1 MGKLSTFKHVTT
13 EVEVGDGQT
22 ITVRGLS
29 ITDIGS
35 ILHEHANTLD
45 ALYQEHIVG
54 DGTSETPEMD
64 TLIRALMTEAPQ
76 AVAAI
81 IAYAN
86 DEPEMADVVLTM
98 PGMDQIKLL
107 LEIARLTF
115 KSEEEVGN
123 VVATL
128 IHAMRVATTTA
139 NKISGQASL
148 EA

>member
-1 MGKLSTFKHVTT
+1 MGKLSTFKHITE
-13 EVEVGDGQT
+13 EVEVGDGQS

-29 ITDIGS
+29 ITDIGA
-35 ILHEHANTLD
+35 ILHEHATTLD

-54 DGTSETPEMD
+54 DGVSETPEMD
-64 TLIRALMTEAPQ
+64 TLVRALMTEAPQ

-81 IAYAN
+81 IAHAN
-86 DEPEMADVVLTM
+86 DEPEMVDVVLTM

-107 LEIARLTF
+107 LAVAKLTF

-123 VVATL
+123 VVETL
-128 IHAMRVATTTA
+128 IQAMRVATSTA
-139 NKISGQASL
+139 NRISGQASL

>member
-1 MGKLSTFKHVTT
+1 MGKLSTFKPITS
-13 EVEVGDGQT
+13 EVEVGNGQT

-29 ITDIGS
+29 ITDIS
-35 ILHEHANTLD
+35 AILHEHANTLD
-45 ALYQEHIVG
+45 SLYQEHIVG
-54 DGTSETPEMD
+54 KGPSDAPEMD

-76 AVAAI
+76 AVAVI

-86 DEPEMADVVLTM
+86 DEPEMAEVVMTM

-128 IHAMRVATTTA
+128 IHAMRVATSTA
-139 NKISGQASL
+139 NQISGQGHLA
-148 EA
+148 A

>member
-1 MGKLSTFKHVTT
+1 MGKLSTFTHKTT

-29 ITDIGS
+29 ITDIGA
-35 ILHEHANTLD
+35 ILHEHATTLD

-54 DGTSETPEMD
+54 AGGETPEMD
-64 TLIRALMTEAPQ
+64 TLVKALMTEAPT

-81 IAYAN
+81 IAHAN
-86 DEPEMADVVLTM
+86 DEPDSVDIVLTM

-107 LEIARLTF
+107 LEVAALTF

-123 VVATL
+123 VIATL
-128 IHAMRVATTTA
+128 IRAMRVATSTA
-139 NKISGQASL
+139 NMISGSQAL
-148 EA
+148 PEA

>member
-1 MGKLSTFKHVTT
+1 MGKLSTFKPITS

-29 ITDIGS
+29 ITDIGE
-35 ILHEHANTLD
+35 ILHKHADTLD
-45 ALYQEHIVG
+45 ALYQKHIVG
-54 DGTSETPEMD
+54 RDFSDAPEID
-64 TLIRALMTEAPQ
+64 TLIRALMAEAPQ

-81 IAYAN
+81 IAHAN

-123 VVATL
+123 VIATL
-128 IHAMRVATTTA
+128 IHAMRVVTKTV
-139 NKISGQASL
+139 NKISGQEYLA
-148 EA
+148 A